1 MQSSPIQHGEEE
13 KRISLE
19 YFEPAD
25 ACKTSFT
32 VKQTA
37 WSPLMH
43 H

>member
-1 MQSSPIQHGEEE
+1 MQSPRIQYGEEE
-13 KRISLE
+13 KRRI

-37 WSPLMH
+37 WSPLMLD
-43 H
+43 